1 VVKHKWIKFLFHLK
15 KVRTRDSLSHIVF
28 ETSTH
33 QQSTHQHINTEISE
47 IVVLVINHSNEMT
60 FNTNKP
66 FLGMP
71 WSRTSIA
78 SHTHQQTQE
87 EQPYTKCQSTHEETN
102 HNHWKRTRIESNRI
116 ESKIEGIE
124 NRIESYCLSACIPI
138 KAKFTSKQTAL
149 TQH

>member
-1 VVKHKWIKFLFHLK
+1 LYSTWSSINHKWIKFLFHLK

-47 IVVLVINHSNEMT
+47 IVVLVINHSNEMS

-71 WSRTSIA
+71 
-78 SHTHQQTQE
+78 
-87 EQPYTKCQSTHEETN
+87 
-102 HNHWKRTRIESNRI
+102 
-116 ESKIEGIE
+116 
-124 NRIESYCLSACIPI
+124 
-138 KAKFTSKQTAL
+138 
-149 TQH
+149 